1 MKVLQNRID
10 DLNLELTIEVEAADY
25 AEIERKKL
33 AERRRTADF
42 KGFRKGMVPASMIK
56 RVFGDQCLAEA
67 VNQVVSSALDN
78 HITENAL
85 RILGEPLSSE
95 KQPEV
100 EWVDGNNFTFV
111 FDLGLYPEISFE
123 VSKDDKVPSYTVSVS
138 AKDKTTMVENL
149 KKFYE
154 ERNKAAGEKKE
165 GEEVAA
171 EPAKSDEEIEKEA
184 AERLDSQYKNEA
196 EWRLSKDI
204 RDYFV
209 NKAAITLP
217 EEFLK
222 RWLLVA
228 NSGKVTKEDI
238 EKEFDGFLADFKWQ
252 LVRGFLMKKYE
263 LKIEEKDIREAA
275 EAFVAYQYAMYGLGN
290 VPQKMIKESAVN
302 VLQDQK
308 QVERLAEQVEDS
320 KVMAKL
326 KEEMTL
332 EATKITSAKFRD
344 LK

>member
-1 MKVLQNRID
+1 MKVLENRID

-42 KGFRKGMVPASMIK
+42 KGFRKGNVPASMIK
-56 RVFGDQCLAEA
+56 RVFGEQCLVES
-67 VNQVVSSALDN
+67 VNQVISQALDK
-78 HITENAL
+78 HITDNSL

-100 EWVDGNNFTFV
+100 EWVDGNNFSFV
-111 FDLGLYPEISFE
+111 FDLGLYPELNFE
-123 VSKDDKVPSYTVSVS
+123 VVKEDKVPSYEISVED
-138 AKDKTTMVENL
+138 KDKATMTENL
-149 KKFYE
+149 KKYYE
-154 ERNKAAGEKKE
+154 EKKE
-165 GEEVAA
+165 E
-171 EPAKSDEEIEKEA
+171 KSDEDIANEA
-184 AERLDSQYKNEA
+184 SERLESQYKNEA

-209 NKAAITLP
+209 NKAAVSLP

-228 NSGKVTKEDI
+228 NAGKITKEDVD
-238 EKEFDGFLADFKWQ
+238 KEFDGFLADFKWQ
-252 LVRGFLMKKYE
+252 LVRGYLMKKFE
-263 LKIEEKDIREAA
+263 LKVEESDISEAA
-275 EAFVAYQYAMYGLGN
+275 KAFVTYQYAMYGLSN
-290 VPQKMIKESAVN
+290 VPEEMINEAVVN

-308 QVERLAEQVEDS
+308 QLERMVEQVEDS

-326 KEEMTL
+326 KENITL
-332 EATKITSAKFRD
+332 KPTKITSEKFRA
-344 LK
+344 L

>member
-1 MKVLQNRID
+1 MKVLENRID

-42 KGFRKGMVPASMIK
+42 KGFRKGNVPASMIK
-56 RVFGDQCLAEA
+56 RVFGEQCLVES
-67 VNQVVSSALDN
+67 VNQVISQALDK
-78 HITENAL
+78 HITDNSL

-100 EWVDGNNFTFV
+100 EWVDGNNFSFV
-111 FDLGLYPEISFE
+111 FDLGLYPELNFE
-123 VSKDDKVPSYTVSVS
+123 VVKEDKVPSYEISVED
-138 AKDKTTMVENL
+138 KDKATMTENL
-149 KKFYE
+149 KKYYE
-154 ERNKAAGEKKE
+154 EKKE
-165 GEEVAA
+165 ET
-171 EPAKSDEEIEKEA
+171 SDEDIAKEA
-184 AERLDSQYKNEA
+184 SERLESQYKNEA

-209 NKAAITLP
+209 NKAAVSLP

-228 NSGKVTKEDI
+228 NAGKITKEDVD
-238 EKEFDGFLADFKWQ
+238 KEFDGFLADFKWQ
-252 LVRGFLMKKYE
+252 LVRGYLMKKFE
-263 LKIEEKDIREAA
+263 LKVEESDIREAA
-275 EAFVAYQYAMYGLGN
+275 KAFVTYQYAMYGLSN
-290 VPQKMIKESAVN
+290 VPEEMINEAVVN

-308 QVERLAEQVEDS
+308 QLERMVEQVEDS

-326 KEEMTL
+326 KENITL
-332 EATKITSAKFRD
+332 KPTKITSEKFRA
-344 LK
+344 L

>member
-1 MKVLQNRID
+1 MKVLENRID

-42 KGFRKGMVPASMIK
+42 KGFRKGNVPASMIK
-56 RVFGDQCLAEA
+56 RVFGEQCLVES
-67 VNQVVSSALDN
+67 VNQVISQALDK
-78 HITENAL
+78 HITDNSL

-100 EWVDGNNFTFV
+100 EWVDGNNFSFV
-111 FDLGLYPEISFE
+111 FDLGLYPELNFE
-123 VSKDDKVPSYTVSVS
+123 VVKEDKVPSYEISVED
-138 AKDKTTMVENL
+138 KDKATMTENL
-149 KKFYE
+149 KKYYE
-154 ERNKAAGEKKE
+154 EKKE
-165 GEEVAA
+165 E
-171 EPAKSDEEIEKEA
+171 KSDEDIAKEA
-184 AERLDSQYKNEA
+184 SERLESQYKNEA

-209 NKAAITLP
+209 NKAAVSLP

-228 NSGKVTKEDI
+228 NAGKITKEDVD
-238 EKEFDGFLADFKWQ
+238 KEFDGFLSDFKWQ
-252 LVRGFLMKKYE
+252 LVRGYLMKKFE
-263 LKIEEKDIREAA
+263 LKVEESVIREAA
-275 EAFVAYQYAMYGLGN
+275 KAFVTYQYAMYGLSN
-290 VPQKMIKESAVN
+290 VPEEMINEAVVN

-308 QVERLAEQVEDS
+308 QLERMVEQVEDS

-326 KEEMTL
+326 KETITVKP
-332 EATKITSAKFRD
+332 TKITSEKFRA
-344 LK
+344 L